1 VRKMG
6 NQNEL
11 HAVPILPENK
21 RPASLLLMT
30 AVLGCMLSVV
40 PFAKAASVDRVDIVD
55 KGVFEIRPGEVTDVR
70 DAPGGKVTA
79 AAGETLVESTDQF
92 RGRLGLEFGFR
103 YVLLGFPEGEA
114 VQLDLV
120 ITFPPPGISDPAQG
134 APIFQVRVSRE
145 KRIGGTHYFGYGFEH
160 DWEIVPGVWT
170 LTIERGGT
178 KLAEESFM
186 VTGP

>member
-1 VRKMG
+1 MG
-6 NQNEL
+6 KGL
-11 HAVPILPENK
+11 T
-21 RPASLLLMT
+21 SLLLVT

-40 PFAKAASVDRVDIVD
+40 PVAKAATVDRIEIVD
-55 KGVFEIRPGEVTDVR
+55 KGVFEIKPGEVTDVR

-92 RGRLGLEFGFR
+92 RGRLGLEFGFQ

-114 VQLDLV
+114 VQLDFV
-120 ITFPPPGISDPAQG
+120 VTFPPPGISDPSQD
-134 APIFQVRVSRE
+134 APIVQARVSRE
-145 KRIGGTHYFGYGFEH
+145 KMIGGTHYFGYGFEQ
-160 DWEIVPGVWT
+160 DWEIVPGVWR
-170 LTIERGGT
+170 LTIDREGT